1 MEPLQIAIA
10 LGVLAVGAHVI
21 KGLTGFGPA
30 IVFVSIGSIIHDP
43 IEVIVLASLLDII
56 GGGYLSFLNPEFFQ
70 NKKYWIPIGSLMVVG
85 AIIGSATLSLVPAAV
100 FEYLLG
106 AAIILISLWFLFG
119 DAEPDDN
126 PEGSQELSTLDGIV
140 GAFSGFC
147 GGFTGMGGPP
157 LIVYLGAK
165 FKKDLFR
172 AVIVPIF
179 LMAAIARFSSYGV
192 LGMVDTSNLWMYIF
206 PPIGVI
212 LGNTVGDRLFEHVEQ
227 RWFTVLIGIILLLS
241 GVRLILN

>member
-30 IVFVSIGSIIHDP
+30 IVFVSIGSLIHEP
-43 IEVIVLASLLDII
+43 VEVIVLASLLDII
-56 GGGYLSFLNPEFFQ
+56 GGGYLSFLNPEFFE
-70 NKKYWIPIGSLMVVG
+70 NKKYWVPIGSLMVVG
-85 AIIGSATLSLVPAAV
+85 AIIGSATLSLVPASV

-119 DAEPDDN
+119 DADPDDN
-126 PEGSQELSTLDGIV
+126 PDSSHELGTLDGIV
-140 GAFSGFC
+140 GTFSGFC

-165 FKKDLFR
+165 FRKDLFR

-179 LMAAIARFSSYGV
+179 LMAAVARFSSYGV
-192 LGMVDTSNLWMYIF
+192 LGMVGTSNLWMYVF
-206 PPIGVI
+206 PPVGVI
-212 LGNTVGDRLFEHVEQ
+212 LGNHVGDRLFEHVEQ

>member
-1 MEPLQIAIA
+1 MDIIYIVIA
-10 LGVLAVGAHVI
+10 LGILAFFAHII

-30 IVFVSIGSIIHDP
+30 IVFVSIGSVIHDP

-56 GGGYLSFLNPEFFQ
+56 GGGYLSLLNPKFFD
-70 NKKYWIPIGSLMVVG
+70 NKQYWIPIGFLMVIG
-85 AIIGSATLSLVPAAV
+85 AIIGSATLSFVPAAV
-100 FEYLLG
+100 FEYVLG

-119 DAEPDDN
+119 DAEPDNN
-126 PEGSQELSTLDGIV
+126 PEKSQGLNSLDGIV

-165 FKKDLFR
+165 FRKDLFR

-179 LMAAIARFSSYGV
+179 LMAAIARFSTYGI
-192 LGMVDTSNLWMYIF
+192 LGMVDTSSLWMYIL
-206 PPIGVI
+206 PPVGVI

-227 RWFTVLIGIILLLS
+227 RWFTILIGIILLLS
-241 GVRLILN
+241 GIRLLLN

>member
-1 MEPLQIAIA
+1 MEPFQTA
-10 LGVLAVGAHVI
+10 LILGLLAVGAHII

-30 IVFVSIGSIIHDP
+30 IVFVSVGSIIHDP
-43 IEVIVLASLLDII
+43 IEIIVLASLLDII
-56 GGGYLSFLNPEFFQ
+56 GGGYLSFLNPEFFK

-106 AAIILISLWFLFG
+106 TAIILISLWFLFG
-119 DAEPDDN
+119 DADPDDN
-126 PEGSQELSTLDGIV
+126 PEGSQELGALDGIV

-157 LIVYLGAK
+157 LIVYLGTK
-165 FKKDLFR
+165 FRKTLFR

-179 LMAAIARFSSYGV
+179 LMAAIARFSTYGV
-192 LGMVDTSNLWMYIF
+192 LGLIDTSNFWMYIF
-206 PPIGVI
+206 PPVGVI
-212 LGNTVGDRLFEHVEQ
+212 LGNTVGDRLFDHVEQ

-241 GVRLILN
+241 GARVILN